1 MVQYPIGEDDLYDT
15 EEEALKANFEL
26 FCKDT
31 FKQLELFKKRF
42 KALGVECPNVR
53 LIE

>member
-1 MVQYPIGEDDLYDT
+1 MVQDPINEDDLFDT
-15 EEEALKANFEL
+15 EEEALKAKFEL

-31 FKQLELFKKRF
+31 FKQLETFKNRF
-42 KALGVECPNVR
+42 KALGVEFPNVR